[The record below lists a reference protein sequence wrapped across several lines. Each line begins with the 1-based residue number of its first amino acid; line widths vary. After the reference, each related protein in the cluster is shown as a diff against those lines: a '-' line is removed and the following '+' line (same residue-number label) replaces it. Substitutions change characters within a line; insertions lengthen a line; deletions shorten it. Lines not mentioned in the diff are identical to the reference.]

1 MLSETCATVPANV
14 EIIVPKWNLPGRRV
28 WTNRCSLK
36 QLPSNSC
43 FGLSKV
49 LIPVLESLP
58 FLEYTPTPAPL
69 PYNSPMRALPLTPF
83 FRPANR
89 TPAQLRPLT
98 LSPGFVQ
105 TAEGSVLVSLGNTRV
120 LTNATIEP
128 GVPGWLRNSGRG
140 WVTAEYAMLPRST
153 VTRTP
158 RESERGKIGG
168 RTHEIQRLIGRS
180 LRAVVDMKL
189 LGERTVILDCD
200 VIQADGGTRTAAIT
214 GAAVA
219 LALAL
224 NALVEAGTLKESPLK
239 QMVAATSVGI
249 VDGRMLLDLC
259 YEEDSAAEVDMNV
272 VMTADGGLIETQ
284 ATAEKGSYS
293 RADLNGLIDLAE
305 AGLKEIFA
313 AQRAILGQ

>member
-1 MLSETCATVPANV
+1 MGFSPETERAQP
-14 EIIVPKWNLPGRRV
+14 R
-28 WTNRCSLK
+28 
-36 QLPSNSC
+36 NS
-43 FGLSKV
+43 SKSCVFSHSRPFPILV
-49 LIPVLESLP
+49 LRFP
-58 FLEYTPTPAPL
+58 FWRGSPLMTYVAPL
-69 PYNSPMRALPLTPF
+69 SYNPAMQDSSSF
-83 FRPANR
+83 FRPGGR
-89 TPAQLRPLT
+89 LPAQLRPLS
-98 LSPGFVQ
+98 LAPGFVQ
-105 TAEGSVLVSLGNTRV
+105 TAEGSVLVSFGNTRV
-120 LTNATIEP
+120 LTNATIEQ

-180 LRAVVDMKL
+180 LRSVVDMQA

-224 NALVEAGTLKESPLK
+224 NALVEAGTLKKSPLK
-239 QMVAATSVGI
+239 QLVAATSVGI
-249 VDGRMLLDLC
+249 VGGTALLDLC
-259 YEEDSAAEVDMNV
+259 YEEDSPAEVDMNV

-284 ATAEKGSYS
+284 ATAEKGIFFA
-293 RADLNGLIDLAE
+293 RAVE
-305 AGLKEIFA
+305 FA
-313 AQRAILGQ
+313 CSIWPRLG